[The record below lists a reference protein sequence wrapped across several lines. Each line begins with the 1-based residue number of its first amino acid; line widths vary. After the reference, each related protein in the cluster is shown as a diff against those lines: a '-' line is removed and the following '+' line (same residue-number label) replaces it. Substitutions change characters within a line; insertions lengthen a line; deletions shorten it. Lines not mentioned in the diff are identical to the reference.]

1 MCVYALLSLTVLC
14 CAGRIHTWLT
24 SATTDKPG
32 GGLAAH
38 KPGKGLAAHCYVLL
52 DRSGSMSQ
60 MQSAVFEDFG
70 SFVREQAAKEGAMRL
85 TLAQFDSTDP
95 FEILIDGVDIHEGTR
110 SEPPALMAQGPRS

>member
-14 CAGRIHTWLT
+14 CAGRIHTWFT

-60 MQSAVFEDFG
+60 MQSAVIEGFG

-110 SEPPALMAQGPRS
+110 WEPPALIAQGPRS

>member
-32 GGLAAH
+32 
-38 KPGKGLAAHCYVLL
+38 KGLAAHCYVLL

-60 MQSAVFEDFG
+60 MQSAVIEGFG

-85 TLAQFDSTDP
+85 TLAQFDSTDADA
-95 FEILIDGVDIHEGTR
+95 FAMRTR
-110 SEPPALMAQGPRS
+110 ARKRLARQVRHALDSDLCAL